1 MRRQARAY
9 VYAGIAVF
17 LWSTVASA
25 FKLSLRHLDP
35 LQLLLYAN
43 VTSIIV
49 LFLVLA
55 LQRRLHLLKDIDRRG
70 ALRLAALGALNP
82 FLYYIVIFQ
91 AYDLLPAQQAQ
102 PLNFTWAITLALL
115 SVPLLGQRIGAKSL
129 LALVISYS
137 GVVAIATEG
146 NVLELEFTSL
156 PGVALALGSTVIWA
170 LYWIYNTRDTGDPVV
185 ALFAGFCFSLPLI
198 VVTTTLFSTPVVTDW
213 RGLAGAA
220 YVGAFE
226 MGIAFVCWLQALRL
240 SETTAKVGNL
250 IFLAPF
256 LSLVFIHFLVGEEI
270 VAATYVGLV
279 LIVAGNVLQ
288 QWPGR
293 ARTAMAGHE

>member
-1 MRRQARAY
+1 MKPQTRAY
-9 VYAGIAVF
+9 IFAGIAVL

-43 VTSIIV
+43 IASLLV
-49 LFLVLA
+49 LFTVLA
-55 LQRRLHLLKDIDRRG
+55 GQRRLHLLRGIGRRDL
-70 ALRLAALGALNP
+70 ARLALLGALNP
-82 FLYYIVIFQ
+82 FLYYIVLFQ

-115 SVPLLGQRIGAKSL
+115 SVPLLGQRIGMKSFI
-129 LALVISYS
+129 ALIVSYA
-137 GVVAIATEG
+137 GIVVIATEG
-146 NVLELEFTSL
+146 RVLALEFTSL
-156 PGVALALGSTVIWA
+156 PGVALALCSTVIWA
-170 LYWIYNTRDTGDPVV
+170 LYWIYNTRDRGDPVV
-185 ALFAGFCFSLPLI
+185 ALFVGFCFSLPLI
-198 VVTTTLFSTPVVTDW
+198 ALTTAIFSTPFVDTW
-213 RGLAGAA
+213 HGLAGAA

-226 MGIAFVCWLQALRL
+226 MGIAFVCWLQALRH

-270 VAATYVGLV
+270 VGATYAGLV

-288 QWPGR
+288 QWPTR
-293 ARTAMAGHE
+293 KRTALAGHE

>member
-1 MRRQARAY
+1 MTRQGRAY
-9 VYAGIAVF
+9 VFAGSAVL

-25 FKLSLRHLDP
+25 FKLSLRHMDP

-43 VTSIIV
+43 LVSIVV
-49 LFLVLA
+49 LLAVLV
-55 LQRRLHLLKDIDRRG
+55 LQRRLHLLGGLDRHML
-70 ALRLAALGALNP
+70 LRLAGLGALNP
-82 FLYYIVIFQ
+82 FLYYVILFQ

-115 SVPLLGQRIGAKSL
+115 SVPLLGQRITARSMI
-129 LALVISYS
+129 ALVVSYC

-146 NVLELEFTSL
+146 RVLGLEFTSV

-170 LYWIYNTRDTGDPVV
+170 LYWIYNTRARCDPVV
-185 ALFAGFCFSLPLI
+185 ALFTGFCFSLPLI
-198 VVTTTLFSTPVVTDW
+198 AITTALFSSPVVTDW

-288 QWPGR
+288 QWPER
-293 ARTAMAGHE
+293 RREAMAGHE